1 MIPKTIESLLPRVSK
16 PARYIGG
23 EVNAVRKDKHSV
35 EIRVALAFPDIYEVG
50 MSHLGL
56 KVLYRVIN
64 DLPYAVAE
72 RTFATWVDMAALM
85 KENEVLLYS
94 LETFSPLAE
103 FDVLGFTLQYELSY
117 TNILWMLDLAGIP
130 MLAADRQ
137 GQYPLVIV
145 GGPCAYNAEP
155 LADFVD
161 LVVLG
166 EGEEVIID
174 ILEVLRQGKALGR
187 TKPDTL
193 KALSRIK
200 GVYVPS
206 FYEPIY
212 NVDESF
218 QGLKAKAAWLPT
230 TIEKRVVAALGPENI
245 PTSPVLPFIDIV
257 HDRVLLEIF
266 RGCARG
272 CRFCQAGMT
281 YRPVREFNSAVLV
294 DAAQQAI
301 RHTGYEEISLASLS
315 SMDHSNIG
323 ELVKDLVDKFSC
335 HGVNI
340 SLPSLRVDSFSVSL
354 AADVAKVRKSG
365 ITLAPEAGS
374 QRLRDVINKQVTAP
388 ALLKALSGAKS
399 LGFRSVKLYFMLGLP
414 TETYADLDEM
424 LDLISRA
431 AAILPL
437 TVSVSSFVPKPFT
450 PFQWERQF
458 SMQDIE
464 ERQNYLRERLRKDRR
479 VKFVYHD
486 ATTSFLEAIFSRGDR
501 RLGQVLLEAYRRGC
515 RFDAWSEHFRFDLWM
530 EAFAEV
536 GLDAASYANRERLLS
551 ETLPWEH
558 LSPGVRKE
566 YLWQER
572 LRAQDAALTGDCASG
587 ICEDCGVCSAFDIC
601 TITERGRRE

>member
-1 MIPKTIESLLPRVSK
+1 
-16 PARYIGG
+16 
-23 EVNAVRKDKHSV
+23 
-35 EIRVALAFPDIYEVG
+35 
-50 MSHLGL
+50 
-56 KVLYRVIN
+56 
-64 DLPYAVAE
+64 
-72 RTFATWVDMAALM
+72 
-85 KENEVLLYS
+85 
-94 LETFSPLAE
+94 
-103 FDVLGFTLQYELSY
+103 
-117 TNILWMLDLAGIP
+117 
-130 MLAADRQ
+130 
-137 GQYPLVIV
+137 
-145 GGPCAYNAEP
+145 
-155 LADFVD
+155 
-161 LVVLG
+161 
-166 EGEEVIID
+166 
-174 ILEVLRQGKALGR
+174 
-187 TKPDTL
+187 
-193 KALSRIK
+193 
-200 GVYVPS
+200 
-206 FYEPIY
+206 
-212 NVDESF
+212 
-218 QGLKAKAAWLPT
+218 
-230 TIEKRVVAALGPENI
+230 
-245 PTSPVLPFIDIV
+245 
-257 HDRVLLEIF
+257 
-266 RGCARG
+266 
-272 CRFCQAGMT
+272 
-281 YRPVREFNSAVLV
+281 
-294 DAAQQAI
+294 
-301 RHTGYEEISLASLS
+301 
-315 SMDHSNIG
+315 MDHSNIG

-424 LDLISRA
+424 LALISRA

>member
-1 MIPKTIESLLPRVSK
+1 MIPKVIESILPRVLK

-35 EIRVALAFPDIYEVG
+35 EVRVALAFPDVYEVG

-56 KVLYRVIN
+56 KVLYKAIN
-64 DLPYAVAE
+64 DLPYAAAE
-72 RTFATWVDMAALM
+72 RTFAPWVDMAALM
-85 KENEVLLYS
+85 RASQVKLYS
-94 LETFSPLAE
+94 LETFSPLDE

-117 TNILWMLDLAGIP
+117 TNILGMLDLAGIP
-130 MLAADRQ
+130 LLSADRKEQ
-137 GQYPLVIV
+137 HPLVIV

-166 EGEEVIID
+166 EGEEVIVD
-174 ILEVLRQGKALGR
+174 ILEVLRQGKAATR
-187 TKPDTL
+187 SREATL
-193 KALSRIK
+193 NALAEIK

-206 FYEPIY
+206 FYEPLY
-212 NVDESF
+212 GVDEAF
-218 QGLKAKAAWLPT
+218 RGLRAKETCLPT
-230 TIEKRVVAALGPENI
+230 TIEKRVVAALGIEHI
-245 PTSPVLPFIDIV
+245 PVAPVLPYLDIV

-281 YRPVREFNSAVLV
+281 YRPVREFNSTVLV
-294 DAAQQAI
+294 AAAQQAI
-301 RHTGYEEISLASLS
+301 LHTGYEEVSLASLS
-315 SMDHSNIG
+315 TMDHSNIG
-323 ELVKDLVDKFSC
+323 VLVKDLVDKFSC
-335 HGVNI
+335 QGINI

-374 QRLRDVINKQVTAP
+374 QRLRDVINKQVTGE
-388 ALLKALSGAKS
+388 ALLEALHGAKN

-424 LDLISRA
+424 LVLISRA
-431 AAILPL
+431 ARILPL

-450 PFQWERQF
+450 PFQWEPQC
-458 SMQDIE
+458 SMQALE
-464 ERQNYLRERLRKDRR
+464 ERQSYLKERLRKDKR
-479 VKFVYHD
+479 VKFVYHE
-486 ATTSFLEAIFSRGDR
+486 ATTSFLEAVFSRGDR
-501 RLGQVLLEAYRRGC
+501 RLGKVLLDAYRRGC
-515 RFDAWSEHFRFDLWM
+515 TFDAWSEHFRFDLWM

-536 GLDAASYANRERLLS
+536 GLDAASFANRERLFA
-551 ETLPWEH
+551 EVLPWEH
-558 LSPGVRKE
+558 LSPGVSKE
-566 YLWQER
+566 FLWQER
-572 LRAQDAALTGDCASG
+572 ERSRQAALTGDCASG
-587 ICEDCGVCSAFDIC
+587 SCEDCGVCPALRVG